1 MHLSIGKIVMG
12 QKITIGIGGKR
23 YELNADSVE
32 KEEIYRQ
39 EAASVNKMLAD
50 YTDKFPGK
58 ELSELLAFVALNESI
73 GRISML
79 KRLDAISKEVET
91 LERQTDTYLEDI
103 DNQPPAITR

>member
-12 QKITIGIGGKR
+12 QKITISISGKR
-23 YELNADSVE
+23 YELNADSAE

-39 EAASVNKMLAD
+39 AAASVNKMLAD

-79 KRLDAISKEVET
+79 KRLDAIAKEVET
-91 LERQTDTYLEDI
+91 LEKQTDTYLEDI